1 MGMDYYSEQAWS
13 KYGDELAERSKRLE
27 ELSKPAKDLKE
38 AKEQL
43 EEIKNT
49 TLNFAGLDDKEAWK
63 FAWWDKIMEVEKL
76 KKEEEPTKISGV
88 TRAKGEKKMDNKW
101 WYFTVEYSSPVRG
114 GVHMEGRVY
123 AKNARN
129 AYDKVIKEMY
139 ELEDFGENNV
149 DLFEVWSCDKDEN
162 DEVIITET
170 RFYNEE
176 G

>member
-1 MGMDYYSEQAWS
+1 
-13 KYGDELAERSKRLE
+13 
-27 ELSKPAKDLKE
+27 
-38 AKEQL
+38 
-43 EEIKNT
+43 
-49 TLNFAGLDDKEAWK
+49 
-63 FAWWDKIMEVEKL
+63 
-76 KKEEEPTKISGV
+76 
-88 TRAKGEKKMDNKW
+88 MDNKW
-101 WYFTVEYSSPVRG
+101 WYFTIEYSSPVRG

-139 ELEDFGENNV
+139 EIEDFGENNV

-170 RFYNEE
+170 RIYNEE